1 MNTKQWNSTKWRI
14 LINSTR
20 RSLVHRANKNGK
32 PFTLIGYAM
41 TKTNRVIRPNQLEHI
56 LLRVPF
62 TKSTRKLMKSTDQ
75 RQSMFST
82 QRQNSKGKWKLQT
95 ILRVLTK
102 TRSRFKVDFLSNLLM
117 LALGGYIK
125 NGLGILAYDGSG
137 TYILN
142 RLMRLLEA
150 VRSLKKLAHLKV
162 RYRFWLLALQYICIV
177 FWISASFDKISKK
190 RSQHRGLCRNWE
202 GYSWAH
208 RWWHAIPHA

>member
-1 MNTKQWNSTKWRI
+1 MED

-20 RSLVHRANKNGK
+20 RSLVNRANKNGK
-32 PFTLIGYAM
+32 SFTLIGCAM
-41 TKTNRVIRPNQLEHI
+41 TNRVIRPNQLEHI

-102 TRSRFKVDFLSNLLM
+102 TRSRFKVDFLSNLL
-117 LALGGYIK
+117 
-125 NGLGILAYDGSG
+125 ILAYDGSG

-162 RYRFWLLALQYICIV
+162 SY
-177 FWISASFDKISKK
+177 
-190 RSQHRGLCRNWE
+190 SQKHFF
-202 GYSWAH
+202 
-208 RWWHAIPHA
+208 

>member
-102 TRSRFKVDFLSNLLM
+102 TRSRFKVDFLSNLL
-117 LALGGYIK
+117 
-125 NGLGILAYDGSG
+125 ILAYDGSG

-162 RYRFWLLALQYICIV
+162 SY
-177 FWISASFDKISKK
+177 
-190 RSQHRGLCRNWE
+190 SQKHFF
-202 GYSWAH
+202 
-208 RWWHAIPHA
+208 